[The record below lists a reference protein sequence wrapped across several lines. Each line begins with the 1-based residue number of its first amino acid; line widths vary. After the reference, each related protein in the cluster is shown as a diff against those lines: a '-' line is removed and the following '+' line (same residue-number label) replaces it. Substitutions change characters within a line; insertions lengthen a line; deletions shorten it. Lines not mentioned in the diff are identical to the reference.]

1 MHSHR
6 ADEEDGATVLVQPV
20 GHHGDRHTAR
30 VKTYGEVLREYEIHP
45 ESKYADASGEPCSK
59 QTVGLLQ
66 RRHVRID
73 QIIPIGKESNSLEEV
88 EAGLVHSTENV
99 YTVYHD
105 PRRDEWTT
113 KILPALR
120 KLPLPILVKMTGLS
134 RSTLI
139 ELRAGR
145 SRPHR
150 KNQGLLTS
158 AIRRISDQK

>member
-1 MHSHR
+1 MHSHSD
-6 ADEEDGATVLVQPV
+6 DEEDGATVLVQPV

-88 EAGLVHSTENV
+88 ESGLVHSAASV
-99 YTVYHD
+99 YTVYAD
-105 PRRDEWTT
+105 RRRDEWQT
-113 KILPALR
+113 KIVPAL
-120 KLPLPILVKMTGLS
+120 KKISLSILQRESGLS
-134 RSTLI
+134 RRMLI
-139 ELRAGR
+139 KARSGR
-145 SRPHR
+145 DRPH
-150 KNQGLLTS
+150 
-158 AIRRISDQK
+158 